1 MGYSGLFIRGYAPA
15 PLHIYF
21 PLEISLQKVFYK
33 YIILFYK
40 ESTFLKKE
48 SKMSTCS
55 LIGFKPAT
63 TLGTAPI
70 QYIYCHFD
78 GYPTGVGAVLNEHYT
93 TPEKVKQLMEL
104 GNLSILAPEIGFKRN
119 FDAPYGDEKA
129 MAIHRENNKKYC
141 LAYGRDRGEDNQG
154 ASLILKASAFFSEVD
169 ANGCDFGYLFD
180 ESTGEWDFCD
190 YHGNSK
196 NLKQYLTEKQGEAA

>member
-1 MGYSGLFIRGYAPA
+1 
-15 PLHIYF
+15 
-21 PLEISLQKVFYK
+21 
-33 YIILFYK
+33 
-40 ESTFLKKE
+40 
-48 SKMSTCS
+48 MSTCS

-196 NLKQYLTEKQGEAA
+196 NLKQYLTEKQGEAAQPLFFLKKCSNWKIPYILYIRQPSLKGNASHGKIIAIENHQQ

>member
-1 MGYSGLFIRGYAPA
+1 
-15 PLHIYF
+15 
-21 PLEISLQKVFYK
+21 
-33 YIILFYK
+33 
-40 ESTFLKKE
+40 
-48 SKMSTCS
+48 MSTCS

-154 ASLILKASAFFSEVD
+154 ASLILKASAFFLEVD